1 MSNTRTR
8 ILEHA
13 LTLLNAQGYQA
24 VTTRQVAQ
32 AVGISQGNLCY
43 HFPHKQDLIMALYQQ
58 LAQEFDHTFTAISP
72 LAHPADLFRHV
83 WRLCSV
89 QYRYKFLMHQF
100 VAIMRDFPVIQAD
113 FRALMATRRTQ
124 LEHMFAG
131 FHTLGWLRS
140 EFGAPE
146 RERFLWQNYIL
157 GDGWMG
163 DLDILHPGS
172 DNEKLLLATDLLVS
186 MIEPWLTPT
195 GAAALAQG
203 RTVFYQEQD
212 ANINGEVQP
221 EAL

>member
-1 MSNTRTR
+1 MSTTRTR
-8 ILEHA
+8 ILEQA
-13 LTLLNAQGYQA
+13 LALLNAQGYQA

-58 LAQEFDHTFTAISP
+58 LAHEFDQTFAAISP

-83 WRLCSV
+83 WRLCYV

-113 FRALMATRRTQ
+113 FRALMDTRRAQ
-124 LEHMFAG
+124 FERMFQG
-131 FHTLGWLRS
+131 FQALGWLRP

-172 DNEKLLLATDLLVS
+172 DTDKLLLATDLLVS
-186 MIEPWLTPT
+186 MIEPWLTPV

-203 RTVFYQEQD
+203 RTVFYQEQNVTQQ
-212 ANINGEVQP
+212 A
-221 EAL
+221 